1 VRWYLERDPLRVG
14 YEAQDTE
21 VRIPMWDTPEGLPDL
36 KIFYLVGET
45 RVTPL
50 RVKVAA
56 PLEL

>member
-1 VRWYLERDPLRVG
+1 
-14 YEAQDTE
+14 
-21 VRIPMWDTPEGLPDL
+21 MWDTPDGLPNL

-45 RVTPL
+45 RVSAL